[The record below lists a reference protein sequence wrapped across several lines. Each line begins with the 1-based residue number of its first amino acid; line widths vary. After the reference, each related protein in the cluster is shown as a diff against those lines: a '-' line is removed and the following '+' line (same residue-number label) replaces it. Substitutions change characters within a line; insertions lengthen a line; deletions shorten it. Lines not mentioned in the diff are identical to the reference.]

1 MKRLFTHPTSCA
13 YLSKGMYA
21 DEDLLKQCVLDAD
34 PQLEERPP
42 VIIYGKVCKQPR
54 NVGFFSDISDGYRY
68 AKNTMVSK
76 PLTPAL
82 SELLRSI
89 NKVIGSEFNGILI
102 NKYNDGNDYIC
113 AHSDDETKLDANG
126 VVSISYGSERIF
138 RIRDKV
144 TKKII
149 CDEPT
154 THCSIYHMGGD
165 FQKLY
170 THEIPVQKK
179 IKEPRFSFTFRKH
192 TPSTSCTSSTA
203 TTPH

>member
-1 MKRLFTHPTSCA
+1 MNILFSHPTSPA
-13 YLSKGMYA
+13 YLSKGLFA
-21 DEDLLKQCVLDAD
+21 DEDLLKQCVRDTDL
-34 PQLEERPP
+34 QLEQRPP

-54 NVGFFSDISDGYRY
+54 NVGFFSNISDGYRY

-82 SELLRSI
+82 SELLRTI
-89 NKVIGSEFNGILI
+89 NNIIGSEFNGILI

-138 RIRDKV
+138 RIRNKM
-144 TKKII
+144 TKQII

-154 THCSIYHMGGD
+154 THCCILHMGGD
-165 FQKLY
+165 FQKFY

-192 TPSTSCTSSTA
+192 TPSIQSTA
-203 TTPH
+203 TTQV

>member
-1 MKRLFTHPTSCA
+1 MNQIFSTASA
-13 YLSKGMYA
+13 YFSKGIYE
-21 DEDLLKQCVLDAD
+21 DEELLKRCVLDAE
-34 PQLEERPP
+34 PLLEERPN
-42 VIIYGKVCKQPR
+42 VIIYGKVRQQPR
-54 NVGFFSDISDGYRY
+54 NVGFFSDVSHGYRY
-68 AKNTMVSK
+68 AKNTMCSK

-82 SELLRSI
+82 AELIRSI
-89 NKVIGSEFNGILI
+89 NTMIGSDFNGILI

-113 AHSDDETKLDANG
+113 AHSDDETRLDANG

-138 RIRDKV
+138 RIRDKA

-154 THCSIYHMGGD
+154 THRCIMHMGGD

-179 IKEPRFSFTFRKH
+179 IKEPRISFTFRKH
-192 TPSTSCTSSTA
+192 RCEVELGMGV
-203 TTPH
+203 